1 MAIFQSRKRC
11 YDLIHQVILS
21 LDDAPN
27 QASDLADAQTSLFAR
42 RRSEAY
48 NVVDTSMDEVFQTD
62 LYDWYL
68 AQGLTERLLGIQ
80 SPYVVTYLR
89 RKASDDIASA
99 NLLWRYFSQ
108 AEQYR
113 DAAEIQLALAKS
125 EFVLPL
131 NRRIEYLSLAKAN
144 ANTYT
149 PGSARPARQALLR
162 EISDLLEVANIQD
175 DVLQR
180 LKMDDRLTPER
191 QVDVVNELNGQIQ
204 TLNHVRIPSSPPS
217 LI

>member
-1 MAIFQSRKRC
+1 MAIFQLRKRC

-21 LDDAPN
+21 LDETPN
-27 QASDLADAQTSLFAR
+27 QALDLADAQRSLFAR

-48 NVVDTSMDEVFQTD
+48 SVVDTSLDEVFQTD

-68 AQGLTERLLGIQ
+68 AQGLTDRLLGIQ

-108 AEQYR
+108 AEQYK
-113 DAAEIQLALAKS
+113 DAAEVQLALAKS

-131 NRRIEYLSLAKAN
+131 DRRIEYLSLAKAN
-144 ANTYT
+144 ANTYA
-149 PGSARPARQALLR
+149 PGSARPARQVVLR
-162 EISDLLEVANIQD
+162 EISDLLDVANIQD
-175 DVLQR
+175 DILQR
-180 LKMDDRLTPER
+180 LKSDDRLLPER
-191 QVDVVNELNGQIQ
+191 KVDVVNELNGQIQ
-204 TLNHVRIPSSPPS
+204 SLTHVCVPSSQS
-217 LI
+217 T